1 MKPCEFGILPITEE
15 QYFESDLCTRVIDFV
30 RVVYGNDTLQENLK
44 YIAATLKPGSFESPK
59 SILRDYLFNSF
70 FEDHYQMY
78 QRRPIYWQLD
88 SGKAGGFRAIMYA
101 HRYNENSFPL
111 VRTEFIQELRYKYED
126 EMSRQRERLTGASTT
141 AESNSIKKEITTL
154 DRKMVECIAYDEL
167 LNHVTSSI
175 ANYSIDLDDG
185 VLVNYSK
192 MLCVDGSKSSNVLT
206 NIKL

>member
-1 MKPCEFGILPITEE
+1 
-15 QYFESDLCTRVIDFV
+15 
-30 RVVYGNDTLQENLK
+30 
-44 YIAATLKPGSFESPK
+44 
-59 SILRDYLFNSF
+59 
-70 FEDHYQMY
+70 
-78 QRRPIYWQLD
+78 
-88 SGKAGGFRAIMYA
+88 MYA